1 MSTARSRRLGV
12 IAVALGAL
20 LILPASAFAAA
31 GGRTLQGT
39 LVAAHGET
47 SADPAKA
54 KSIWK
59 DTLVTAS
66 GKVTLSFASKRP
78 QGFYN
83 GAKVRVRGTMNGAT
97 LKVGTG
103 KADAQVTEGAVVA
116 APSTKKVAVL
126 LIKFNAGD
134 PEPYTI
140 AGTQGTIF
148 SNPDSVAGYFSE
160 QSYGQLTMTGDVF
173 GYYTISIDAA
183 ACNYT
188 DIGNK
193 ARAAAAA
200 AGVDLSSYTQIQY
213 VHNYLSSCGW
223 AGLAYVPGRDSW
235 INQYQGLRVSGHE
248 LSHNFGVHHAS
259 TTSCSVGGVRVTL
272 SANSAD
278 CTSSEY
284 GDPFSIM
291 GSANTRHTNNQ
302 QLASLT
308 WLSGGSLQTVS
319 TAGTYQLA
327 SADLASA
334 APPRAVRVPR
344 GSTGTYFYLEL
355 RSPTGAYF
363 DNFSPSDPAV
373 TGVSIRIAYD
383 WGTIIQSQLLDTTPG
398 TGGYGDAPLAVGQ
411 SFWDP
416 LSGVTITT
424 VSVSGGVATVNV
436 SWGADTTAPST
447 PTNLNA
453 SSTGTN
459 TARLTW
465 TASTDNI
472 GVAGYRVSRDGGA
485 PTTVSSTF
493 FDDSGLTPGQ
503 TYGYTVVAFD
513 ANGNTS
519 GVASKS
525 WTQPIPDTTRP
536 STVVLS
542 GAKTKAKVTLS
553 WTVATDNVGV
563 VGYRVYRNGAL
574 AATTTSRTWSEPLKK
589 GTTNYTVKAYDAAGN
604 EALVSNTYTTVK

>member
-12 IAVALGAL
+12 LAVALGAL

-59 DTLVTAS
+59 DSLMTAN
-66 GKVTLSFASKRP
+66 GKVTLSFSGERP
-78 QGFYN
+78 KGFYN
-83 GAKVRVRGTMNGAT
+83 GAKVRVRGTMNGTT
-97 LKVGTG
+97 LKVGSN
-103 KADAQVTEGAVVA
+103 KADAQVEQDAVVA

-126 LIKFNAGD
+126 LIKFAAGD

-148 SNPDSVAGYFSE
+148 SSPDSVANYFSE
-160 QSYGQLTMTGDVF
+160 ESYGQLTMTGDVF
-173 GYYTISIDAA
+173 GYYTISIDPA

-193 ARAAAAA
+193 ARAAATA
-200 AGVDLSSYTQIQY
+200 AGVDLSTYTQIQY

-235 INQYQGLRVSGHE
+235 INQYQGLRVSSHE

-259 TTSCSVGGVRVTL
+259 SMSCSEGGVRVTL
-272 SANSAD
+272 SANSGN

-284 GDPFSIM
+284 GDPFSIL
-291 GSANTRHTNNQ
+291 GSANTRHTQNQ

-327 SADLASA
+327 SADLSSA
-334 APPRAVRVPR
+334 ASPRAVRVPR

-355 RSPTGAYF
+355 RSPTGTYF

-373 TGVSIRIAYD
+373 TGVAIRIAYD

-398 TGGYGDAPLAVGQ
+398 TSSYGDAPLQVGQ

-416 LSGVTITT
+416 LSGVTITNQ
-424 VSVSGGVATVNV
+424 SVSAGVATVNV

-447 PTNLNA
+447 PTNVNVA
-453 SSTGTN
+453 STGAT
-459 TARLTW
+459 TAQVTW
-465 TASTDNI
+465 SASTDNV
-472 GVAGYRVSRDGGA
+472 GVAGYRVYRDNVLKG
-485 PTTVSSTF
+485 TVSTPSF
-493 FDDSGLTPGQ
+493 NDSGLVGGTAY
-503 TYGYTVVAFD
+503 TYKVEAFD

-519 GVASKS
+519 GQASKP
-525 WTQPIPDTTRP
+525 WTQPVADTTKP

-542 GAKTKAKVTLS
+542 GSKTKSRVNLS
-553 WTVATDNVGV
+553 WSAATDNVGV
-563 VGYRVYRNGAL
+563 AGYHVYRNGAL
-574 AATTTSRTWSEPLKK
+574 VATTTARTWSDALRK
-589 GTTNYTVKAYDAAGN
+589 GTMNYTVKAFDAAGN
-604 EALVSNTYTTVK
+604 EALVSNPYTTVK